1 MMQHLVVGVCEFG
14 SGRFLLWRV
23 DGLSA
28 GPLLG
33 LVTPGRR
40 GEGGVEVGLEGNE
53 EVVFVHG
60 LELVGGSNGD
70 ESGGEFHV

>member
-1 MMQHLVVGVCEFG
+1 MMQHVVGVCEFG

-40 GEGGVEVGLEGNE
+40 GEGGVEENSNF
-53 EVVFVHG
+53 VFVLRAHAK
-60 LELVGGSNGD
+60 LTE
-70 ESGGEFHV
+70 